1 MRAQPAH
8 MTNGIVVAAALAFAG
23 ALLTGTSAVFA
34 YAAGFIPAR
43 LVEPGLLA
51 GVGLPIPP
59 VPVWLTPISSGFVHA
74 GWLHLIF
81 NLMTLLF
88 CGRQV
93 EEVLG
98 GRLLLLL
105 YIVGAYAAAAG
116 QWALAPHST
125 VPMIGAS
132 GAISAIIGAYA
143 LIYSNQEVRA
153 IGPVPAYFVRMLW
166 LGAGWIAIQGMIAI
180 AGMGGIKADGIELGQ
195 IAIGAH
201 IGGFV
206 AGMAM
211 TRPLLRLRFRL
222 NGAGD

>member
-8 MTNGIVVAAALAFAG
+8 TTNGIVIVAALAFVG
-23 ALLTGTSAVFA
+23 ALLTGSSAVFA
-34 YAAGFIPAR
+34 YVAGFIPAR
-43 LVEPGLLA
+43 LIEPALLA
-51 GVGLPIPP
+51 GMGLPIPP
-59 VPVWLTPISSGFVHA
+59 VPVWLTPLTSGFVHA

-98 GRLLLLL
+98 GRLLLVL
-105 YIVGAYAAAAG
+105 YIIGAYAAAAG

-153 IGPVPAYFVRMLW
+153 IGRCRPISCACCGWAL
-166 LGAGWIAIQGMIAI
+166 AGSRSSA
-180 AGMGGIKADGIELGQ
+180 
-195 IAIGAH
+195 
-201 IGGFV
+201 
-206 AGMAM
+206 
-211 TRPLLRLRFRL
+211 
-222 NGAGD
+222 